1 MVNVD
6 KNSEKS
12 RRMQGK
18 RSLANLEACKLEL
31 KKELNE
37 LNKTFKEALEKTQQV
52 MMNFPPMSRSRSLE
66 ASIMQS
72 FFAEVLFK
80 NFGDRAFYGKYKRL
94 ILSIKGY
101 IILFKKLD
109 KKGMPMNIY
118 TSNVQGIMSQN
129 MTLDLFSS
137 SSYNDAPILY
147 FGYQKSKIGEYINP
161 QLVYIDEGKVV
172 FSISIDEFGDKT
184 VSIRSNNGE
193 VVEPKLKNKDKNNI
207 KAV

>member
-72 FFAEVLFK
+72 FFAEMLFK
-80 NFGDRAFYGKYKRL
+80 NFCDRAFYGKYKRL
-94 ILSIKGY
+94 ILNIKGY
-101 IILFKKLD
+101 IILFKKLN

-147 FGYQKSKIGEYINP
+147 FGYQKSKVGEYINP

-172 FSISIDEFGDKT
+172 FSISIDEFSDKT
-184 VSIRSNNGE
+184 VSISSNNEE
-193 VVEPKLKNKDKNNI
+193 VIEPKLKNKDKNK